1 MKQLYTYKDLKLFS
15 LFIINGGILGLLTYL
30 IQNFLNQ
37 FLDGFL
43 EYRNFVSSFLV
54 IVPFLFLNFFIQRRV
69 IFRVRGRFIRFA
81 AANFLILVLISLLTE
96 VSFRLYP
103 MQIIVNDFTY
113 RLNFIFV
120 SLLLMPLSF
129 LLKRNFV
136 FIGGDVQ

>member
-1 MKQLYTYKDLKLFS
+1 MKKYYTYRDIKLFS
-15 LFIINGGILGLLTYL
+15 LFVINGGILGLLTYL

-37 FLDGFL
+37 FLEGFL

-54 IVPFLFLNFFIQRRV
+54 IVPFLFLNFFIQRRI

-81 AANFLILVLISLLTE
+81 AANFLILVLIL
-96 VSFRLYP
+96 LYP
-103 MQIIVNDFTY
+103 FKIIINDFPY

-129 LLKRNFV
+129 FLKRNFV
-136 FIGGDVQ
+136 FIGTEAE

>member
-54 IVPFLFLNFFIQRRV
+54 IVPFLFLNFFIQRRI

>member
-1 MKQLYTYKDLKLFS
+1 MKKYYTYRDIKLFS
-15 LFIINGGILGLLTYL
+15 LFVINGGILGLLTYL

-37 FLDGFL
+37 FLEGFL

-81 AANFLILVLISLLTE
+81 AANFLILVLISLFTE
-96 VSFRLYP
+96 ISFRLYP
-103 MQIIVNDFTY
+103 LQIMINDFPY

-129 LLKRNFV
+129 FLKRNFV
-136 FIGGDVQ
+136 FIGTEAE

>member
-37 FLDGFL
+37 FLEGFL

-54 IVPFLFLNFFIQRRV
+54 IVPFLFLNFFIQRRI

-103 MQIIVNDFTY
+103 MQIIVNDFPY